1 MLHRRTPG
9 SQHERSRWLLCSAF
23 LILLD
28 GCQPAEPDTPLEVY
42 LSRTGAAQSIAP
54 SDELKVPPVV
64 VDLQLP
70 IPWGTLDTL
79 DLVNLSG
86 CTVQATIGKRNS
98 SLGRYAKPSQRLLL
112 ELEYLQLAPPCIDL
126 LRDHNSTLANAI
138 DAAWRQRQKQLP
150 ALIFNATL
158 GSDEY
163 RSFWLAPRA
172 PGDYPVVSLAVA
184 VSALKRINRH
194 VCRWLSGDYQAQN
207 RDFEVLLSQVAGG
220 DAGALMQALHTQSS
234 GVLAADPTIG
244 RLQTLLTIIKTLE
257 AQLASILP
265 LQYRYWMDDR
275 NDRVTEAAST
285 QYHQSL
291 AYLTP
296 PCAIN

>member
-1 MLHRRTPG
+1 MPRRRNTR
-9 SQHERSRWLLCSAF
+9 SKHERSRWLLCSAL

-28 GCQPAEPDTPLEVY
+28 GCQPTEPDTPFEVY
-42 LSRTGAAQSIAP
+42 LSRTDSARSITLP
-54 SDELKVPPVV
+54 DRLKVPPVT
-64 VDLQLP
+64 VDLQLN

-112 ELEYLQLAPPCIDL
+112 ELEYLRLAPHCIDL
-126 LRDHNSTLANAI
+126 LRERHWALANVL
-138 DAAWRQRQKQLP
+138 DAAWHQRQLQLP

-163 RSFWLAPRA
+163 RSLWLN
-172 PGDYPVVSLAVA
+172 PGVPAAYPPVSHSAA
-184 VSALKRINRH
+184 VSALDRINRD

-207 RDFEVLLSQVAGG
+207 RNFEVSLSEVAGG
-220 DAGALMQALHTQSS
+220 GAGALLNAFLTHSS
-234 GVLAADPTIG
+234 VLFAAGPPSE
-244 RLQTLLTIIKTLE
+244 RLQSRLTPVKTLE
-257 AQLASILP
+257 THLASILP

-275 NDRVTEAAST
+275 NDRVTQAAST
-285 QYHQSL
+285 QHHQPL
-291 AYLTP
+291 AHLP
-296 PCAIN
+296 SPCPIN

>member
-1 MLHRRTPG
+1 MLHRRTLG
-9 SQHERSRWLLCSAF
+9 SRHERSRWLLCSAF

-42 LSRTGAAQSIAP
+42 LSRTGSVQSTAP

-79 DLVNLSG
+79 DLVSLSG

-112 ELEYLQLAPPCIDL
+112 ELEYLRLAPHCIDL
-126 LRDHNSTLANAI
+126 LRERHWALANVL
-138 DAAWRQRQKQLP
+138 DAAWRQRQLQLP

-163 RSFWLAPRA
+163 RSLWLN
-172 PGDYPVVSLAVA
+172 PGVPAAYPPVSHSAA
-184 VSALKRINRH
+184 VSALDRINRH

-207 RDFEVLLSQVAGG
+207 RDFEVSLSEVAGG
-220 DAGALMQALHTQSS
+220 DAGALLHALHIQSS
-234 GVLAADPTIG
+234 GVLTADPAIG
-244 RLQTLLTIIKTLE
+244 RLKTLLTTIKTLE

-265 LQYRYWMDDR
+265 PQYRYWMDDR
-275 NDRVTEAAST
+275 NDRVTAAAPDKFLKPPP
-285 QYHQSL
+285 SL
-291 AYLTP
+291 P
-296 PCAIN
+296 QPCGIN